1 MAKPMTFLAFSLAI
15 TLGSSLASAAEQK
28 PAAKVSKI
36 SFLAKHRSPEQH
48 KDRLSHGR
56 K

>member
-1 MAKPMTFLAFSLAI
+1 MTKSMIVMAIL
-15 TLGSSLASAAEQK
+15 LGLTTSTVASATQK

-36 SFLAKHRSPEQH
+36 SFAMKHRSPEQH
-48 KDRLSHGR
+48 KDGVSHGR

>member
-1 MAKPMTFLAFSLAI
+1 MTKPMILLALSLAL
-15 TLGSSLASAAEQK
+15 TLSCSVAYPGQK
-28 PAAKVSKI
+28 PAAKISKI
-36 SFLAKHRSPEQH
+36 SFLSKHSAPEQH

>member
-1 MAKPMTFLAFSLAI
+1 MTKSTIFIAMFLGLTISC
-15 TLGSSLASAAEQK
+15 SAAEPMMK

-36 SFLAKHRSPEQH
+36 SFLLKHRIPEQH
-48 KDRLSHGR
+48 KDRLSHVR

>member
-1 MAKPMTFLAFSLAI
+1 MKKSMVAVAI
-15 TLGSSLASAAEQK
+15 LLGLTTCSIASANMK

-36 SFLAKHRSPEQH
+36 SFMTKRRSPEQH
-48 KDRLSHGR
+48 KDRISHGR

>member
-1 MAKPMTFLAFSLAI
+1 MTKSAVLFAMVFGLTTGCF
-15 TLGSSLASAAEQK
+15 AAEPAMK

-36 SFLAKHRSPEQH
+36 SFVLKHRAPEQH

>member
-1 MAKPMTFLAFSLAI
+1 MKMKKSMILTAVL
-15 TLGSSLASAAEQK
+15 LGLTTSSIASAGLK

-36 SFLAKHRSPEQH
+36 SFMMKHRSSEQH

>member
-1 MAKPMTFLAFSLAI
+1 MKNSIIVVAILLSLTTNSI
-15 TLGSSLASAAEQK
+15 ASANRK

-36 SFLAKHRSPEQH
+36 SFVTKHRSPEQH
-48 KDRLSHGR
+48 KDRVAHGR

>member
-1 MAKPMTFLAFSLAI
+1 MPKLTIALTILLAI
-15 TLGSSLASAAEQK
+15 TVNCTAAYSSQK

-36 SFLAKHRSPEQH
+36 SFMLKHRAPEQH
-48 KDRLSHGR
+48 KDRISHGR

>member
-1 MAKPMTFLAFSLAI
+1 MKKSMIVVAVL
-15 TLGSSLASAAEQK
+15 LGLTTSSIASATQK

-36 SFLAKHRSPEQH
+36 SFMMKHRSPDQH
-48 KDRLSHGR
+48 KDRISRGR

>member
-1 MAKPMTFLAFSLAI
+1 MKKSMIVVAILLGLA
-15 TLGSSLASAAEQK
+15 TSSIASAGVK

-36 SFLAKHRSPEQH
+36 SFITKRRSPEQH
-48 KDRLSHGR
+48 KDRVSQGR

>member
-1 MAKPMTFLAFSLAI
+1 MTKSVILFAMFFGLTTGCF
-15 TLGSSLASAAEQK
+15 AAEPAMK
-28 PAAKVSKI
+28 PAAKVSRI
-36 SFLAKHRSPEQH
+36 SFLLKHRAPAQH

>member
-1 MAKPMTFLAFSLAI
+1 MKKSVILFAMLFGLTVSC
-15 TLGSSLASAAEQK
+15 SAAEPAMK

-36 SFLAKHRSPEQH
+36 SFLLKHRAPQH

>member
-1 MAKPMTFLAFSLAI
+1 MKKSMIVVAI
-15 TLGSSLASAAEQK
+15 LLGLTTSSIASANMT

-36 SFLAKHRSPEQH
+36 SFVMKHRSPEQH
-48 KDRLSHGR
+48 KARVPHGR

>member
-1 MAKPMTFLAFSLAI
+1 MKNLMIVVAI
-15 TLGSSLASAAEQK
+15 LLGLTTSSIASANMK

-36 SFLAKHRSPEQH
+36 SFMTTHRSADQH
-48 KDRLSHGR
+48 KDHVAHGR

>member
-1 MAKPMTFLAFSLAI
+1 MTKLTIALTILFAMTMNCAVAY
-15 TLGSSLASAAEQK
+15 SSQK

-36 SFLAKHRSPEQH
+36 SFLLKHRAPEQH
-48 KDRLSHGR
+48 KDRISHGR

>member
-1 MAKPMTFLAFSLAI
+1 MKNLMIVVAI
-15 TLGSSLASAAEQK
+15 LLGLTTSSIASANMK

-36 SFLAKHRSPEQH
+36 SFMTNHRSPEQH
-48 KDRLSHGR
+48 KDRAVRGR